1 MTSRAD
7 INRLESA
14 NARLV
19 DMAIRDMKT
28 LLAQFTTSSPELM
41 RDMLLELVPML
52 VREYG
57 DVAAAAAAEW
67 YEEVRPMGGYSAVA
81 AAGAPSEA
89 VEGSVRALAGGLF
102 TDEGTV
108 EALEGAI
115 QRHIW
120 YSSRATVARNV
131 ELDPAKPR
139 FARVPS
145 GSETCAW
152 CDMLAS
158 RGWVYHSKETAG
170 DPAFNE
176 YHDNDK
182 CSIVPQWDQDAAII
196 AGYDP
201 DELYDRYL
209 AARAELEADGIEPTS
224 KLLGERL
231 EDMFPDLYPNGPA
244 VPHLLRDPAHGWP
257 AKDLPGVKP
266 KVWRHILY
274 RHGASGVAQTR
285 FEGMSQYELA
295 RTVRDVARAPEHI
308 APYAKDATIMNLYRE
323 IDDRVVVVGIAEWQR
338 DGMHVNTAF
347 PPAERGPIME
357 AWRAW
362 KRKS

>member
-7 INRLESA
+7 INRLEHG
-14 NARLV
+14 NDRLV
-19 DMAIRDMKT
+19 AMALRDMRA
-28 LLAQFTTSSPELM
+28 LLGQFDLSTPELV

-57 DVAAAAAAEW
+57 DVAATAAAEW
-67 YEEVRPMGGYSAVA
+67 YEEVCPMGGYSAVA
-81 AAGAPSEA
+81 AAGAQREA

-102 TDEGTV
+102 TDGSV

-120 YSSRATVARNV
+120 YSSRATIARNV

-158 RGWVYHSKETAG
+158 RGWVYHSRETAG
-170 DPAFNE
+170 DPAFNRF
-176 YHDNDK
+176 HDNDN

-201 DELYDRYL
+201 DALYDRYK
-209 AARAELEADGIEPTS
+209 AARAEVEADGLKVTDVSVTQRMQDMDP
-224 KLLGERL
+224 ERYS
-231 EDMFPDLYPNGPA
+231 DGSV
-244 VPHLLRDPAHGWP
+244 VPFLLRRPESGWP
-257 AKDLPGVKP
+257 VSNVPPVKP
-266 KVWRHILY
+266 KTWRHIIE
-274 RHGASGVAQTR
+274 RHGSAGSAQSI
-285 FEGMSQYELA
+285 FDGMSDYEIA
-295 RTVRDVARAPEHI
+295 RIARDVVRAPDLMV
-308 APYAKDATIMNLYRE
+308 PYAKDETTMNLYRE
-323 IDDRVVVVGIAEWQR
+323 IDGRVFVVGVAQWKR
-338 DGMHVNTAF
+338 DGMRVNTAF
-347 PPAERGPIME
+347 PPAERSPIME

-362 KRKS
+362 KNKN